1 MFDSIKKYILWP
13 LASIVGFL
21 VIIELILLLVGI
33 NPYPKGRDFT
43 VNRAPDYP
51 EVFLKDKDLF
61 WRLRPDQ
68 TITSEFFKGKTYR
81 INRQGFRGGDF
92 EIEKK
97 GLRVAVLGNSCAF
110 GWSVTYKETFADIL
124 RQKLIGAGIEN
135 AQVYNFAVP
144 GYSSFQGKR
153 NYRKYVRD
161 YGPDILIV
169 AFGWNDQWLAA
180 NARPDREQRMP
191 TAPIIALQNILAR
204 FRFYRLYKNIVFSIM
219 PGSASKDGNNHL
231 ARVSI
236 DDFKANLTEI
246 IDTARS
252 DGPRVILL
260 TSPIPSLLTYYG
272 TRGRSFLHENHHF
285 YNNAVRETAA
295 VNSVGLI
302 DLAAIFDRYD
312 NLFDDVEKDPFH
324 YNSRGHNLAA
334 TEIFRFLMQEDYL
347 NTQP

>member
-1 MFDSIKKYILWP
+1 MFDDIKKYVLWP
-13 LASIVGFL
+13 LVSIVGFL
-21 VIIELILLLVGI
+21 IIIELILLLVGI
-33 NPYPKGRDFT
+33 NPYPKGCNFT

-110 GWSVTYKETFADIL
+110 GWSITYEETFADIL
-124 RQKLIGAGIEN
+124 RQRLIGAGIEK

-144 GYSSFQGKR
+144 GYSSFQGKL
-153 NYRKYVRD
+153 NYSKYIRD
-161 YGPDILIV
+161 YKPDVLIV

-180 NARPDREQRMP
+180 NARPDNKQKMP
-191 TAPIIALQNILAR
+191 PTPVIAVQNILAR
-204 FRFYRLYKNIVFSIM
+204 FRFYRLYKSIILSIM
-219 PGSASKDGNNHL
+219 PEPASKDGNSHL
-231 ARVSI
+231 ARVSLN
-236 DDFKANLTEI
+236 DFKVNLSEI

-252 DGPRVILL
+252 DGTRVILL
-260 TSPIPSLLTYYG
+260 TSPIPSLPTYYG
-272 TRGRSFLHENHHF
+272 TGGRSFLHENHHF
-285 YNNAVRETAA
+285 YNDAVRETAA
-295 VNSVGLI
+295 VNSVGLV
-302 DLAAIFDRYD
+302 DLAAVFDRYY

-324 YNSRGHNLAA
+324 YNSRGHDLAA
-334 TEIFRFLMQEDYL
+334 TEIFRFLMQENYL
-347 NTQP
+347 NSQ

>member
-1 MFDSIKKYILWP
+1 MFDDIKKYVLWP
-13 LASIVGFL
+13 LASVVGFL
-21 VIIELILLLVGI
+21 VIIELVLLLAGI
-33 NPYPKGRDFT
+33 DPHPQGRDFT

-51 EVFLKDKDLF
+51 RVFLKDKDLI
-61 WRLRPDQ
+61 WRLRPSQ

-110 GWSVTYKETFADIL
+110 GWSVTYEETFADIL
-124 RQKLIGAGIEN
+124 RQKLIGSGIEN

-153 NYRKYVRD
+153 NHRKYIRD
-161 YGPDILIV
+161 YEPDILIV

-180 NARPDREQRMP
+180 NARPDNKQKMPP
-191 TAPIIALQNILAR
+191 TAIIAMQNILAR
-204 FRFYRLYKNIVFSIM
+204 FRFYRLYKSLIFSIL
-219 PGSASKDGNNHL
+219 PGSDSEDGAGRL
-231 ARVSI
+231 ARVSLN
-236 DDFKANLTEI
+236 DFKVNLSEI

-252 DGPRVILL
+252 DGARVILL
-260 TSPIPSLLTYYG
+260 TSPIPSLPTYYG
-272 TRGRSFLHENHHF
+272 TRGRSFLHENHQF
-285 YNNAVRETAA
+285 YNDVVRETAA
-295 VNSVGLI
+295 VNSVGLV

-324 YNSRGHNLAA
+324 YNSRGHDLAA
-334 TEIFRFLMQEDYL
+334 VEIFRFLVHENYL
-347 NTQP
+347 NSQ